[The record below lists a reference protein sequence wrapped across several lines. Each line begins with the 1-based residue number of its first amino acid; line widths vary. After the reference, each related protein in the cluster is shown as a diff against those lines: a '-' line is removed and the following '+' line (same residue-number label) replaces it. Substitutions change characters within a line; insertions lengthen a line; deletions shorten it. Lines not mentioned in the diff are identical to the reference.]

1 MKKIVF
7 LIFVI
12 SFLLFVSSCSKKTE
26 HIKKY
31 PNGLISDTDY
41 GILNENDLAV
51 ETLNVRC
58 LTKFSETDNRC
69 PYPRWQCFK
78 TSSLRMTCEDTGF
91 GEDYKEEMGGL
102 IISINDENKLH
113 EYFFR
118 HTIPLSS
125 CYAYKEEIEGV
136 IRGEKYFCI
145 VGEFI
150 QAKDNQYSWVY
161 DKLKTKKG
169 CQEWFEGTCDYSS
182 WVRSHNYKI
191 VK

>member
-1 MKKIVF
+1 MKKTAL
-7 LIFVI
+7 LIFII
-12 SFLLFVSSCSKKTE
+12 SFLLFVTSCSKKTE
-26 HIKKY
+26 YMKKY

-41 GILNENDLAV
+41 SILNENDLAV

-78 TSSLRMTCEDTGF
+78 TSMLKMDCEDTGF
-91 GEDYKEEMGGL
+91 DKDYKEDMGHL
-102 IISINDENKLH
+102 IISIKDKNKLH

-118 HTIPLSS
+118 HAIPLSS
-125 CYAYKEEIEGV
+125 CYAYKEEIENVV
-136 IRGEKYFCI
+136 IDERYFCI

-150 QAKDNQYSWVY
+150 QAKDNQYNWVY

-191 VK
+191 IK